1 MKKLL
6 VILLVMPLFAIYSM
20 MVFGA
25 SPVTSVYIHY
35 YRFAED
41 YTDWNVW
48 VWQSEPVSL
57 DGADTET
64 QYFGDLSDRAAFC
77 DHLKHFPLPVR
88 EGAIE
93 VLLRDIPSLH
103 AQIIFNNLA

>member
-57 DGADTET
+57 DGASYAMAEDDTAT
-64 QYFGDLSDRAAFC
+64 TFNYGGVLAKVNLTGDMANAT
-77 DHLKHFPLPVR
+77 
-88 EGAIE
+88 
-93 VLLRDIPSLH
+93 
-103 AQIIFNNLA
+103 